1 MEEENKIE
9 NNEELQELDFIKEAE
24 KYDVHYEEDKEISP
38 KTKLSLAGIIFIFVL
53 IMLWTNLK
61 TIKFALGITVLLSI
75 TILIINILSAN
86 KIDIHRYNEKK
97 LNGLIIT
104 ISTLELIF
112 TTIEFITFISLENI
126 KFTDKN
132 ICPYSSV
139 TNCTDN
145 KDGTST
151 CNFLNKIDI
160 PCSTK
165 IVKNKE
171 RKNA

>member
-24 KYDVHYEEDKEISP
+24 KYNAYYEEDKEISL

-61 TIKFALGITVLLSI
+61 TIKFALGITVLLAI

-86 KIDIHRYNEKK
+86 KIDIHHYNEKK
-97 LNGLIIT
+97 LNGLIII

-112 TTIEFITFISLENI
+112 TTIAFITFISLENI

-165 IVKNKE
+165 IVKNK
-171 RKNA
+171 